1 MLTSIYSHLKL
12 DSFDSLLDRLSSH
25 SCTVIIRIQV
35 ASSGCWKSLPSMKH
49 VRLLRS
55 CIFSHK
61 LVHLL
66 LDVGLS
72 VSHRLDCVTC
82 AIIFSVNMI
91 NIIENGL
98 FSLQNY
104 CTLLIT
110 LIILFKVQ
118 LLESNGLV
126 ILLFILCVLLCV
138 GY

>member
-1 MLTSIYSHLKL
+1 
-12 DSFDSLLDRLSSH
+12 
-25 SCTVIIRIQV
+25 
-35 ASSGCWKSLPSMKH
+35 MKH

-66 LDVGLS
+66 LNVGLRL
-72 VSHRLDCVTC
+72 SHRLDRVTC

-91 NIIENGL
+91 DIVENGF
-98 FSLQNY
+98 FSLQND
-104 CTLLIT
+104 CALLFT
-110 LIILFKVQ
+110 LILLFEVQ

-126 ILLFILCVLLCV
+126 ILLFILCVLFSI